1 MLENLLNLVKS
12 QIGGDIE
19 QTQVIPNEHNEQA
32 MQLAG
37 SSLLDTLK
45 GAAAGGGLKDILS
58 MFAQGDVNPQA
69 AIAQQASGNFAQSL
83 TDKLGINMDQA
94 LGLAGTLIP
103 KLMQGFAQQTAD
115 PNNQQFQAQDILN
128 QLSGGKTS
136 GFDIGGLMSKF
147 QGGLDKD
154 GDGDVDMQDLQRLFQ

>member
-45 GAAAGGGLKDILS
+45 GAVAGGGLKDVLS
-58 MFAQGDVNPQA
+58 MFAQGQVDPQQ

-94 LGLAGTLIP
+94 IGLAGTMIP
-103 KLMQGFAQQTAD
+103 KLLQGFAQQTAD
-115 PNNQQFQAQDILN
+115 PNNQQFQAQDIFN

-136 GFDIGGLMSKF
+136 GLDVNGLMSKF

-154 GDGDVDMQDLQRLFQ
+154 GDGDVDLQDLTRMFQ